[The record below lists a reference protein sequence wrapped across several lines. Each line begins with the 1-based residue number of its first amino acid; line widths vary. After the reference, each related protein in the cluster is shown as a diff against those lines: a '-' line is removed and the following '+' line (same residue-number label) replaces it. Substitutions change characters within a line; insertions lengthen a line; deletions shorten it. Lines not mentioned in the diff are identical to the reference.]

1 MTKNPREAAV
11 SALVKI
17 EKDGEYSNRALFDSV
32 RGTEPRDTALATEL
46 VMGVLRNKI
55 YLDFIIRSYSKIR
68 LKKLS
73 PWVLQILRCGVY
85 QLVMMDKIPPSAACN
100 EAVKLAAKYAHS
112 AAKGYVNGVLRTVSR
127 SIDNLPRPTGTRTEV
142 MSVMYSC
149 PLWITEKLTEQFGI
163 DVTESILT
171 DSLMPHLTMLR
182 VNTLKITPCEL
193 AESLE
198 RSGVKTEEDTDV
210 PECLR
215 VFGAIDTVHMRQYK
229 EGYFTP
235 QNINS
240 MRAALI
246 LDPHSGE
253 TVMDLCAAPG
263 GKTTHIAE
271 LMQNRGRVIAFDIH
285 RHKIAL
291 IENAAKRL
299 GTDIIEAHCSNSEEP
314 SDEYIGCADRVLA
327 DVPCSGIGVIHKK
340 PDIKYNRRLE
350 DIVELCKIQQ
360 RILEN
365 AARYLKDGGVLVYS
379 TCTIFKDENENQIE
393 RFLKRHSEFEKE
405 FEKLYFAHETGGSGF
420 YICRMVKKAAG
431 KQ

>member
-17 EKDGEYSNRALFDSV
+17 ERDKEYSNRALIDSV
-32 RGTEPRDTALATEL
+32 RGTEPRDTALATEII
-46 VMGVLRNKI
+46 MGVLRNKI

-85 QLVMMDKIPPSAACN
+85 QLIMMDKIPPSAACN
-100 EAVKLAAKYAHS
+100 EAVKLAARYAHT

-127 SIDNLPRPTGTRTEV
+127 NADNLPEPTGSDAEV
-142 MSVMYSC
+142 MSVRYSC
-149 PLWITEKLTEQFGI
+149 PLWITQKLIEQFG
-163 DVTESILT
+163 VAETESILT
-171 DSLMPHLTMLR
+171 DSLIPHLTMLR
-182 VNTLKITPCEL
+182 TNILKTTPRGL
-193 AESLE
+193 ADSLDK
-198 RSGVKTEEDTDV
+198 SGVRTEEDIDI

-215 VFGAIDTVHMRQYK
+215 VFGAIDTVHTQQYK
-229 EGYFTP
+229 DGLFTP

-246 LDPHSGE
+246 LDPLPGE

-263 GKTTHIAE
+263 GKTTHICE
-271 LMQNRGRVIAFDIH
+271 LMENRGRVIAFDIH

-291 IENAAKRL
+291 IENAARRL
-299 GTDIIEAHCSNSEEP
+299 GIDIIETKCADSEKLSEK
-314 SDEYIGCADRVLA
+314 YIGCADRVLA

-340 PDIKYNRRLE
+340 PDIKYNRSPE
-350 DIVELCKIQQ
+350 DIEQLCRVQSK
-360 RILEN
+360 ILEN

-379 TCTIFKDENENQIE
+379 TCTIFKEENEAQTE
-393 RFLKRHSEFEKE
+393 RFLKRHPEFEKE
-405 FEKLYFAHETGGSGF
+405 FERLYLAHETGGSGF
-420 YICRMVKKAAG
+420 YICRMIKNTSQPK
-431 KQ
+431 